1 MQCYANYITT
11 SISNR
16 ESNLMKNMAAAAIT
30 IFIFCIMGVATSVEE
45 GEAFLMVY
53 IRISEHVVVFSC
65 EFKKGTRAVCR
76 NFAKG
81 GGKFGVRTKEGG
93 ARMTQGGA
101 TSLPTPP

>member
-1 MQCYANYITT
+1 MQCHDNYITT

-30 IFIFCIMGVATSVEE
+30 IFIFCIMGVATSVEVKKE

-65 EFKKGTRAVCR
+65 QF
-76 NFAKG
+76 
-81 GGKFGVRTKEGG
+81 
-93 ARMTQGGA
+93 
-101 TSLPTPP
+101 

>member
-30 IFIFCIMGVATSVEE
+30 IFIVCIMGVAISIEE

-65 EFKKGTRAVCR
+65 EFKKGTLSHTCISY
-76 NFAKG
+76 
-81 GGKFGVRTKEGG
+81 
-93 ARMTQGGA
+93 
-101 TSLPTPP
+101 SLCDSPCTY